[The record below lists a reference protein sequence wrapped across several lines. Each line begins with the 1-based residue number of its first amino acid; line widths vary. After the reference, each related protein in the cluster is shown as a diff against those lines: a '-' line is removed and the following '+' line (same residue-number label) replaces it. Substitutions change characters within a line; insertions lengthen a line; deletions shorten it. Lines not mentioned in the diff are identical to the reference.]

1 LFVPAQRK
9 KENAMESTTR
19 LHPLLS
25 AAAISVIALSVAG
38 IGVFTGLMPKSI
50 SSTQYAAPVPAVTA
64 AAPEHAAV
72 PAPVPAPAA
81 KPKPVKKAAVRAA
94 APEPARDYAQDEF
107 MRGQSARQ
115 PHAPVVLT
123 QAPQPPLAQAPSVQ
137 PKCLDC
143 GTVEAV
149 REIEQKGEGSWIGPV
164 AGGVGGAI
172 LGKQMGKGKGN
183 TIMTILGAAGGAY
196 AGNEIEKRVRTTKRW
211 EVSVR
216 LDDGSVRSVSYD
228 AAPAWRGGERVRYV
242 NGAIMPEQRT

>member
-1 LFVPAQRK
+1 
-9 KENAMESTTR
+9 MESTAR

-25 AAAISVIALSVAG
+25 AAAVSVIALSVAG

-50 SSTQYAAPVPAVTA
+50 GSIQDAAPVPAGTA
-64 AAPEHAAV
+64 AAPE
-72 PAPVPAPAA
+72 PAA

-94 APEPARDYAQDEF
+94 APQ
-107 MRGQSARQ
+107 QQ
-115 PHAPVVLT
+115 APFILS
-123 QAPQPPLAQAPSVQ
+123 QAPQPPLAQAPAVQ
-137 PKCLDC
+137 PKCVDC

-172 LGKQMGKGKGN
+172 LGKQVGKGKGN

-196 AGNEIEKRVRTTKRW
+196 AGNEIEKRVRTSKHW